1 MWRPFKMK
9 KVEAI
14 IREEK
19 LERVKGLLEEIGYF
33 GMTMTEVS
41 GRGRQKGVP
50 VKWGSKEYRIDFI
63 PKLKIELVVMNED
76 VSAVVNAII
85 KGARTGEIGDGKI
98 FIIPIENAIRVRT
111 GDSGDGAV

>member
-1 MWRPFKMK
+1 MK

-19 LERVKGLLEEIGYF
+19 LERVKVLLEELGYF

-50 VKWGSKEYRIDFI
+50 LKWGAKEYRLEFL
-63 PKLKIELVVMNED
+63 PKLKIELVVMDED
-76 VSAVVNAII
+76 VSVVVNAIC

-98 FIIPIENAIRVRT
+98 FIIPIDNAIRVRT
-111 GDSGDGAV
+111 GDTGTSAV